1 MREGRGREP
10 QRGRQATIGTYRT
23 VSIILGDTVLLCRGM
38 GGALLYPA
46 HDPMHI
52 QVPPGAAAG
61 GMASGGAPT
70 AGALPKIKRI
80 TMKDKF
86 LKSTAGISNAAE
98 ASRGQEGGGSN
109 YADTG

>member
-1 MREGRGREP
+1 MREGRGREA

-23 VSIILGDTVLLCRGM
+23 VSIILGDTVLLCQGT
-38 GGALLYPA
+38 GGALLYPS
-46 HDPMHI
+46 HSPMHT

-61 GMASGGAPT
+61 GMVSGGAPT

-98 ASRGQEGGGSN
+98 ARRGEEGVE
-109 YADTG
+109 